1 MKYSETPQ
9 SESHASTGR
18 LLIIDNDDVLLSAL
32 PWPINRRMP
41 YVSIDTA
48 DTPEEALRHVY
59 SGDYDV
65 ILSDIRMPR
74 MDGVTLL
81 RKLSV
86 IQPETPVILFTG
98 CGEEGL
104 RRDANAA
111 GAFAFITKPLNPD
124 YLAELLKKAM
134 LQRRLNL
141 QAMEIEKQG

>member
-1 MKYSETPQ
+1 MKYSDIHRN
-9 SESHASTGR
+9 ESRAQVGR
-18 LLIIDNDDVLLSAL
+18 LLIIDDDDVLLSAL
-32 PWPINRRMP
+32 PWPIKRRMS
-41 YVSIDTA
+41 YMTIDTA

-81 RKLSV
+81 RKLRA
-86 IQPETPVILFTG
+86 IQPETPVILCTA

-104 RRDANAA
+104 RREANAA
-111 GAFAFITKPLNPD
+111 GAFAFITKPLDPD

-134 LQRRLNL
+134 LQCRLNL
-141 QAMEIEKQG
+141 QSMAIEKQG